1 MASPKWNKRRA
12 PPPGKEVVNIIL
24 QRHHPILWKGRSRT
38 HCVNSFWTLIF
49 CHGFIG
55 DVQQLDNVCKGDLMF
70 SLNKIDEIY
79 GKHDLAYLRH
89 TCYDDRCDHHDQDD
103 ELDYSQRIFPEKEER
118 EV

>member
-1 MASPKWNKRRA
+1 
-12 PPPGKEVVNIIL
+12 
-24 QRHHPILWKGRSRT
+24 
-38 HCVNSFWTLIF
+38 
-49 CHGFIG
+49 
-55 DVQQLDNVCKGDLMF
+55 MF